1 MISDKTEAHVVELK
15 LNSDR
20 TKALING
27 GVDIGRPGLYGNPSA
42 FGTTRDTDVKT
53 LVSKYRDW
61 LMGEKY
67 HIVEPDRRKQILES
81 ILKGDLDGKGLVC
94 YAHGGGTCHGDV
106 LADFIRDKSLVQKA
120 LKLPDQGINDETIKM
135 EGVMFD
141 DSFNSNQDVHGL
153 INGHLDIN
161 DREIEYMMDVYAQFG
176 AGYNSKINKTVMNR
190 DIRKLMGEK
199 LWEEMTIEERK
210 KEFFDKLKEDI
221 EFTDKYVLENNK
233 INYFLDRATDPLDP
247 MAGFYKLLLVKLGAT
262 VTEDGKLRISQEL
275 KESLES
281 NILRH
286 KKVIDIVSSNALDQS
301 LKFKPANMGLSL
313 KLKLDQSI

>member
-106 LADFIRDKSLVQKA
+106 LADFIKDKSLAQKA
-120 LKLPDQGINDETIKM
+120 LKLPDQGINDEIIKM

-141 DSFNSNQDVHGL
+141 DSVDFNQDGRGIIGGQLNV
-153 INGHLDIN
+153 N

-176 AGYNSKINKTVMNR
+176 AGYNSKINKTVMNAQV
-190 DIRKLMGEK
+190 RKFIGEK
-199 LWEEMTIEERK
+199 LWEDMTIEERK

-262 VTEDGKLRISQEL
+262 VTEDGKIKISHEL

-313 KLKLDQSI
+313 KLKVDQSI